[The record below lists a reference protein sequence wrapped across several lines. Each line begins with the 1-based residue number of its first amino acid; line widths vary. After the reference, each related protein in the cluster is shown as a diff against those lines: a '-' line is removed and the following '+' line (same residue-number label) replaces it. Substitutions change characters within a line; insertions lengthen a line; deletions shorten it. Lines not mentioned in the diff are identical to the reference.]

1 MTKSEIKEILE
12 KQLYRLD
19 KASGRDTFTED
30 LTCNELA
37 QLTEAML
44 KTADFLLDLEMS
56 EEASKKI
63 ENKKKEVKNNA

>member
-12 KQLYRLD
+12 NQLVRLD
-19 KASGRDTFTED
+19 KASDRDTVTDD
-30 LTCNELA
+30 LMPSELA